1 MLRPFAHA
9 VACCLLRV
17 VGGCCA
23 KFEIHQTFSSNN
35 VGSRRIRLHV
45 AFDYD
50 QFLS

>member
-17 VGGCCA
+17 VGGCFA
-23 KFEIHQTFSSNN
+23 KFETRQTFSSYN
-35 VGSRRIRLHV
+35 VGSCGIRLHV
-45 AFDYD
+45 AFDYK